1 MKIAIVEDHSLIADL
16 LVALCTRELK
26 YEVVLIETH
35 GLRALPKLRELK
47 PDLLLLD
54 LSLPDVDGLEVAK
67 VVLQELPQT
76 RVLVLSSLRDPVALL
91 RVRES
96 GVHGFVDKRDQ
107 TREVLAD
114 AIRLVSRG
122 HGFFTQ
128 VVNDAAASIRRDA
141 NAFNRI
147 LSDYEQRVLSLIGEA
162 LSDAEIAAQ
171 LGVTA
176 STIQSRRRDIMSKLD
191 IHTTPKLIRFA
202 IMNGFTRT
210 ENFRP
215 NDPDIASGA
224 SLGAKVPPPAPAAP
238 RRRG

>member
-96 GVHGFVDKRDQ
+96 GVH
-107 TREVLAD
+107 
-114 AIRLVSRG
+114 
-122 HGFFTQ
+122 
-128 VVNDAAASIRRDA
+128 
-141 NAFNRI
+141 
-147 LSDYEQRVLSLIGEA
+147 
-162 LSDAEIAAQ
+162 
-171 LGVTA
+171 
-176 STIQSRRRDIMSKLD
+176 
-191 IHTTPKLIRFA
+191 
-202 IMNGFTRT
+202 
-210 ENFRP
+210 
-215 NDPDIASGA
+215 
-224 SLGAKVPPPAPAAP
+224 PPPGAPP
-238 RRRG
+238 RPTCCAWRRAGSR